1 MSTSL
6 DPAHTERNR
15 IAFIQ
20 ADWHADIVAEGRKSF
35 LATIKASSARPWPVD
50 VHEAPGSFELP
61 LQAQLLAETGRYA
74 AIVAG
79 GFIVDGGIY
88 RHDFVARTVID
99 GLMRVQLDT
108 RIPVISMV
116 LTPHHFHEHGDHRR
130 FFLDHFKMK
139 GAEAA
144 SACLRSIQ
152 AMEDIRANVAV
163 NASAAA

>member
-1 MSTSL
+1 MSNAL
-6 DPAHTERNR
+6 DPVSTERNR

-35 LATIKASSARPWPVD
+35 LASIKTMSSRPWPVD
-50 VHEAPGSFELP
+50 VHDAPGSFEIP

-74 AIVAG
+74 AIVAA

-88 RHDFVARTVID
+88 RHDFVARTVLD
-99 GLMRVQLDT
+99 GLMRVQLDMKV
-108 RIPVISMV
+108 PVISMV
-116 LTPHHFHEHGDHRR
+116 LTPHQFHEHSDHRR

-144 SACLRSIQ
+144 AACLRTIQ
-152 AMEDIRANVAV
+152 AVEKIRTEVAIE
-163 NASAAA
+163 AAA